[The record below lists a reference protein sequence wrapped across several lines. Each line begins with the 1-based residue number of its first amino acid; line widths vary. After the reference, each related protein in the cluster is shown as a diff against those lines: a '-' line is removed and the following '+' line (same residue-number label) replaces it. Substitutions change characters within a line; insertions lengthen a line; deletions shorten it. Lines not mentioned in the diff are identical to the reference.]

1 MKELL
6 ENIKRNG
13 NRNGNGRG
21 EASLKKE
28 KPLLIKDALFVR
40 QEGTLVKVKYEDIL
54 WLKGDGNYTTL
65 VTRNFVISVRNIL
78 KDFEDALPKDQ
89 FMRVHK
95 SYMVRLD
102 EISVISTREVKIE
115 EDMVPV
121 GRTYYQRLIDGIQRL
136 SSE

>member
-13 NRNGNGRG
+13 NGNGNGRR
-21 EASLKKE
+21 EASSRKE
-28 KPLLIKDALFVR
+28 NPLLIKDALFVR

>member
-13 NRNGNGRG
+13 NGNGNGRR
-21 EASLKKE
+21 EASSRKE

>member
-13 NRNGNGRG
+13 NGNGNGRG
-21 EASLKKE
+21 EASLEKE

-78 KDFEDALPKDQ
+78 KDFEDALPKNQ

-121 GRTYYQRLIDGIQRL
+121 GRTYYQHLIDGIQRL

>member
-13 NRNGNGRG
+13 NGNSNGQG
-21 EASLKKE
+21 EASLEKE
-28 KPLLIKDALFVR
+28 KPLLIKGALFVR